1 MSPEIKALL
10 ERPWITAREAQEA
23 KLVPLSLTATYAAM
37 NAGIIP
43 SIKFGKRKKAIPTAW
58 FKRTCELGDA

>member
-1 MSPEIKALL
+1 MSPEIRALL

-37 NAGIIP
+37 ARGDIASVDFGKKKVIP
-43 SIKFGKRKKAIPTAW
+43 TSWLREKFGLK
-58 FKRTCELGDA
+58 DA